1 MTVTARQKQIGSYID
16 DWIAREPALRSRL
29 VKAKTLVDNIRVAVP
44 ASDGTMTYFIEGSQ
58 GDHYTVAVTSDG
70 AMTCSCEDRK
80 ENWHYSHCKHQIAV
94 KVHLTVPSPA
104 PLDARA
110 FEQVIREWAK
120 GPKPDEEYEGYDPSL
135 DEPEVMQPHP
145 WNGWLDD
152 NGHFAIRMLLAEID
166 RLRALVPK
174 GRKKSTP

>member
-1 MTVTARQKQIGSYID
+1 MTETARQKQIKGCID
-16 DWIAREPALRSRL
+16 DWLVREPDLRSRL
-29 VKAKTLVDNIRVAVP
+29 EKARMLVDNIRVAVP
-44 ASDGTMTYFIEGSQ
+44 ASDGTTTYLMEGSHER
-58 GDHYTVAVTSDG
+58 HYTVTVTSDG

-80 ENWHYSHCKHQIAV
+80 VNWHYSHCKHQIAV

-104 PLDARA
+104 PLDPRA
-110 FEQVIREWAK
+110 FEQVIREWAN

-145 WNGWLDD
+145 WTEWLDD
-152 NGHFAIRMLLAEID
+152 HGHFAIRMLLAEID

-174 GRKKSTP
+174 GRKT